1 MYPTLLIWLSSL
13 ERGYHSLNAMS
24 LIVIIYT
31 RPHFIALLPSIV
43 PKVKILDGNRRFLT
57 YSLIYILSTGSIFY
71 YQIANQ
77 PLDMAYSPSLGML
90 WYLDAQV
97 FPSLRWYILSLL
109 FFQPVFLSYLL
120 RLVISNSKTH
130 AIIVIYIIFLY
141 SKSLFL
147 QDVVFMLTLLGSQLR
162 IASKMSKWP
171 IICLGISLPLALS
184 PVLLSLWVK
193 LGSANANFLFFNGVF
208 LWVFLSVVVIEFTAV
223 SLNLHESPCKTPQ
236 LPTKDKQ

>member
-13 ERGYHSLNAMS
+13 ARGYHSLNAMS
-24 LIVIIYT
+24 LLYITYT
-31 RPHFIALLPSIV
+31 RPHFIALLPSMV
-43 PKVKILDGNRRFLT
+43 PTESVLPSNRRLLI
-57 YSLIYILSTGSIFY
+57 YSLIYILSTGGIFY

-109 FFQPVFLSYLL
+109 FLQPVFLSYLL
-120 RLVISNSKTH
+120 RLVIVNSKTH
-130 AIIVIYIIFLY
+130 AIIIIYIIFLY
-141 SKSLFL
+141 SKSLFI
-147 QDVVFMLTLLGSQLR
+147 QDVVFMLSLLSSQFS
-162 IASKMSKWP
+162 IASKMNKWP

-208 LWVFLSVVVIEFTAV
+208 LWVILAVMVIEFTAV
-223 SLNLHESPCKTPQ
+223 SLNFYGSPYKT
-236 LPTKDKQ
+236 TKAAHNG